1 MGVEI
6 CVSICTMCVLV
17 ARGGQKRVSDPWNG
31 MIVNHGVGAGS
42 QSDSLQEKQE
52 FLTTERSL

>member
-1 MGVEI
+1 
-6 CVSICTMCVLV
+6 MCVLV
-17 ARGGQKRVSDPWNG
+17 ARGGQKRVPDPWNG

-52 FLTTERSL
+52 FLTTERSPALCF